1 MMLSNKTGKKR
12 TRTNYIPAH
21 LDLVTCSSPSRV
33 SNQVVTD
40 VATTS
45 AVGRDAIAAQSQNV
59 SHGTM
64 YARNALRNRVASAAV
79 QLECQQIESQSG
91 TVSLA
96 SGLADNADEDF
107 EVLRLKILAQQR
119 ERQHVSLMFHLVKSL
134 VCFYQRAG
142 CSRLP

>member
-1 MMLSNKTGKKR
+1 
-12 TRTNYIPAH
+12 
-21 LDLVTCSSPSRV
+21 
-33 SNQVVTD
+33 
-40 VATTS
+40 
-45 AVGRDAIAAQSQNV
+45 
-59 SHGTM
+59 M

-119 ERQHVSLMFHLVKSL
+119 ERQHVSRMFYLVKSL